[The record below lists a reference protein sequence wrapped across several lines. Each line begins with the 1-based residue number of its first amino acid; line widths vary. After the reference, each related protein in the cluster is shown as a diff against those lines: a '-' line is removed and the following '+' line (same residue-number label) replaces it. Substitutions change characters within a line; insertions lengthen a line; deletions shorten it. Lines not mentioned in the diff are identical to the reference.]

1 MTRRAA
7 PLWRAILA
15 QLRIELALTLRRGET
30 LLIAFGIPVA
40 VLLFF
45 GSVQLIPVEGGR
57 GVDFLVPG
65 TLALAVMSTSMVG
78 LGIATAFERHY
89 GVLKRLGGSP
99 LPREGLL
106 AAKVLSVLAVETA
119 QALLLCLVAAVLFG
133 WRPAGNLFAAL
144 PVLVLGT
151 AAFGGLGLL
160 MAGALRAE
168 ATLGAANGLYLL
180 FLLLGDMVFPL
191 AVLPPWLAAA
201 SRLLPA
207 AAFADAVRSPLLG
220 GDPFPP
226 ASLGLLAAWSG
237 LAFVAA
243 ARTFR
248 WE

>member
-7 PLWRAILA
+7 PRWRAVLA
-15 QLRIELALTLRRGET
+15 QLRMELTLTLRRGET
-30 LLIAFGIPVA
+30 LLITFGIPVL

-45 GSVQLIPVEGGR
+45 GSVPLLPAGSGR
-57 GVDFLVPG
+57 AVDFLVPG

-99 LPREGLL
+99 LSRGGLL
-106 AAKVLSVLAVETA
+106 AAKVLSVLAIEIA
-119 QALLLCLVAAVLFG
+119 QAVLLCLVAAVLFG
-133 WRPAGNLFAAL
+133 WRPAGSLVAAL
-144 PVLVLGT
+144 PALLLGT
-151 AAFGGLGLL
+151 ATFAGLGLL
-160 MAGALRAE
+160 MAGSLRAE

-191 AVLPPWLAAA
+191 TLLPAWLAAA

-207 AAFADAVRSPLLG
+207 AAFADAVRSPILG
-220 GDPFPP
+220 GEPFPL
-226 ASLGLLAAWSG
+226 ASLGLLATWSV
-237 LAFVAA
+237 LALMAA